1 MNNECQIKDDDEIL
15 KEENN
20 RFNFRR
26 FTSEEIEKKHSPFER
41 IKKKEFPFLFQKK
54 REPYKEDTK
63 ISLDDIITRISDIS
77 LNSVNTV
84 LGPNQFTHNGMVF
97 EPTTPV
103 LSSIAIDESQLPE
116 MSLEESPGTPPY
128 PPIYDDEQ
136 YKLYL
141 QSNMNTISLTHIED
155 LKLDDDI
162 IIDGQK

>member
-15 KEENN
+15 EEENN

-54 REPYKEDTK
+54 RESYREDTK
-63 ISLDDIITRISDIS
+63 ISLDEIITRISDIS

-84 LGPNQFTHNGMVF
+84 LGPNQFAHNGMVF

-103 LSSIAIDESQLPE
+103 LSTTLVDESPLPE
-116 MSLEESPGTPPY
+116 MSLESPGTPPY

-141 QSNMNTISLTHIED
+141 QLNKDKISLTPIED
-155 LKLDDDI
+155 LKLDDNI
-162 IIDGQK
+162 VVDG